1 MALVQAT
8 LKQNLLALFNQMR
21 QSEMSESDYAD
32 KLAKIINDHILTAVV
47 TVNAGI
53 AVSTAGTSAAQTGAT
68 TAPGTG
74 TLT

>member
-1 MALVQAT
+1 MALVQVT
-8 LKQNLLALFNQMR
+8 LKQNLLALFNQMK

-47 TVNAGI
+47 TVNPGI
-53 AVSTAGTSAAQTGAT
+53 AVSTTGTAAAQTGAT

-74 TLT
+74 SLS